1 MTTKAKPK
9 TVWERLSQIDVNE
22 HTEKK
27 GNLTYLSW
35 AWAWATLKNEYPGAS
50 FQKHFFDHISKEGE
64 MKLPYAID
72 GEGYA
77 YVRVTVR
84 VEDVEVT
91 ETLPVLGNNNRSV
104 KNPDS
109 FAVNTS
115 LQRCL
120 AKAIAYHGLG
130 HYIYAGEDLPVET
143 IKADETDE
151 ADEEPPP
158 KVTPKAAPP
167 KAVPTSN
174 GGALS
179 DMTVEE
185 WRAGFLDH
193 PEGVVTPAGTEHLVA
208 GGVNEEGWKLSAK
221 VFEVFMPRIAE
232 YSSSKECVEGVNN
245 FWRVNKNVL
254 TDMSKAEPAL
264 HAEVMAKFKAAKT
277 AAIDALPVQGG

>member
-1 MTTKAKPK
+1 MTTAKTK
-9 TVWERLSQIDVNE
+9 SVWERLSKIDVGD

-35 AWAWATLKNEYPGAS
+35 AWAWGTLKNEYPSAS
-50 FQKHFFDHISKEGE
+50 FHKHFFDHIAKDEE
-64 MKLPYAID
+64 MKLPYTIND
-72 GEGYA
+72 EGYA
-77 YVRVTVR
+77 YVRVTVK

-91 ETLPVLGNNNRSV
+91 ETLPVLGANNRSV

-120 AKAIAYHGLG
+120 AKAIAYCGLG
-130 HYIYAGEDLPVET
+130 HYIYAGEDLPIEIT
-143 IKADETDE
+143 E

-158 KVTPKAAPP
+158 KATPKEATPKAVP

-193 PEGVVTPAGTEHLVA
+193 PEGVVTPEGTEHLVA

-232 YSSSKECVEGVNN
+232 YSSSEECVEGVNN

-264 HAEVMAKFKAAKT
+264 HAEVMAGFKAAKT
-277 AAIDALPVQGG
+277 AAQGE